1 MVEHQPDIRDF
12 KRVNNRLNEIIYIW
26 CKISTTA
33 FMLIQNKIGVFAQ
46 DCPIVMF
53 ILFTPMPLPAGHFTT
68 KHRAP
73 LPLVHRHDDS
83 TRPATTNSPFRI
95 EVIHISPLAHS
106 LPFRLLR
113 RARHLAASNI
123 YIDKIIVTKWSNRIR
138 RAVVLVYY
146 MSNLWCES

>member
-1 MVEHQPDIRDF
+1 MKSYIFDAKFLQQPSCSYRIRSVYLRRIAQSSCSFCSHQCLFLLATLQLNIVHLYHSFIDTMTR
-12 KRVNNRLNEIIYIW
+12 RVR
-26 CKISTTA
+26 
-33 FMLIQNKIGVFAQ
+33 
-46 DCPIVMF
+46 
-53 ILFTPMPLPAGHFTT
+53 
-68 KHRAP
+68 
-73 LPLVHRHDDS
+73 
-83 TRPATTNSPFRI
+83 RPQNSPFRI

-146 MSNLWCES
+146 MSNL